1 MRLPTPERYTLENV
15 RKAVRDPSKLRNEVE
30 RLRRGVG
37 KELFHRRFGH
47 GTNPLREDWDNLI
60 VLDACRYDVFEEV
73 NPIRGEA
80 EYIVSNGSHSK
91 EFYEE
96 NVSGETRYDT
106 VYVTANPYGAVMCSG
121 VFFRMETTFSGETE
135 QDSRG
140 RISETTTADGRTL
153 NFNHV
158 ENIDPAEL
166 VRTSL
171 NVHESHPDKRLFVH
185 FMQPHAP
192 YIGERA
198 ASLRQSLERE
208 EGLTFTAWTDLDGID
223 RDRAIGSLENAAK
236 EGYISAGEL
245 RSVYVENL
253 EIVLSHVEEL
263 VSELDGKTVV
273 TADHGELLGEERAGH
288 RFGHPEGLFVKEL
301 RVVPWLTITSGERR
315 DVIAERP
322 VESDDVTGSETNDQL
337 ELLGYR

>member
-1 MRLPTPERYTLENV
+1 MQIPTPGRYTLENLRKVV
-15 RKAVRDPSKLRNEVE
+15 REPSKLRNEVE
-30 RLRRGVG
+30 RLRRRAE
-37 KELFHRRFGH
+37 KELFHRKFGY

-73 NPIRGEA
+73 NRIRGDV
-80 EYIVSNGSHSK
+80 EYVVSNGSHSK

-96 NVSGETRYDT
+96 NVSGETRHDT
-106 VYVTANPYGAVMCSG
+106 VYVTANPYGAVMCSE
-121 VFFRMETTFSGETE
+121 VFFKMATTFSGEKE

-158 ENIDPAEL
+158 ENIAPAEL
-166 VRTSL
+166 ARKALDS
-171 NVHESHPDKRLFVH
+171 HERYPDKRLFVH

-208 EGLTFTAWTDLDGID
+208 EGLTFTAWTDLDELD

-236 EGYISAGEL
+236 EGYISADEL

-263 VSELDGKTVV
+263 VSELGGKTVV

-288 RFGHPEGLFVKEL
+288 RFGHPEGLFVREL
-301 RVVPWLTITSGERR
+301 RVVPWLTVTSGERR
-315 DVIAERP
+315 DVVEERP
-322 VESDDVTGSETNDQL
+322 VRSDDVTESETNDQL